1 MSPADEWSTFVLQT
15 RNGRLV
21 SLARHIPNPAV
32 GVPPTAARPY
42 QKGDDPFAPLLDAM
56 EAVNGE
62 HCDLHNRLLRLEEA
76 GGDTP
81 APQLLQDNAPLGPLF
96 DVLESIN
103 GELIGFDARLV
114 RLEDTVFQPQL
125 LPRSPRLV
133 NSPSAAATVR
143 AARDRLVR
151 KAVSRA

>member
-15 RNGRLV
+15 ANGRLV
-21 SLARHIPNPAV
+21 SLARHIPDPKA
-32 GVPPTAARPY
+32 GGTPTATRPY

-56 EAVNGE
+56 EAANGE

-76 GGDTP
+76 GTATP
-81 APQLLQDNAPLGPLF
+81 APQLPQDTDPLGPLF
-96 DVLESIN
+96 DALESIN
-103 GELIGFDARLV
+103 DELTGFAARLA
-114 RLEDTVFQPQL
+114 RLEDTVFQARL

-133 NSPSAAATVR
+133 NSPSATVR
-143 AARDRLVR
+143 AARGRLVR

>member
-15 RNGRLV
+15 ANGRLV
-21 SLARHIPNPAV
+21 SLARHIPAPEA
-32 GVPPTAARPY
+32 GVPSTPTRPY

-76 GGDTP
+76 GTVTSAPSLPQDT
-81 APQLLQDNAPLGPLF
+81 DPLSPLF
-96 DVLESIN
+96 DTLESIN
-103 GELIGFDARLV
+103 GELTSFAARLT
-114 RLEDTVFQPQL
+114 RLEGTVFQVRL

-133 NSPSAAATVR
+133 NSPSATVR
-143 AARDRLVR
+143 AARGRLVR
-151 KAVSRA
+151 KAVSSA